1 MIQPR
6 FTTRQVNK
14 IKQFLRPAIIL
25 TGLVLL
31 GQIIWQIDKTP
42 SQNNLISDFS
52 PDPTTIIE
60 EKYRN
65 WPHKV
70 DNIEVTPNMIILTL
84 DNRVQVTLSKQKPL
98 DKQLEALQ
106 LIINQSKINGRMP
119 KEVDLR
125 FNNPIA
131 TY

>member
-6 FTTRQVNK
+6 LTTRQVNK
-14 IKQFLRPAIIL
+14 TKQFLRPVIIL
-25 TGLVLL
+25 TGLTLL
-31 GQIIWQIDKTP
+31 GQIIWQIGKTP
-42 SQNNLISDFS
+42 PQNKLNSDFS
-52 PDPTTIIE
+52 PNPATIIE
-60 EKYRN
+60 EKYQN
-65 WPHKV
+65 WPHNV
-70 DNIEVTPNMIILTL
+70 DDIEVTPNMIILTL

-106 LIINQSKINGRMP
+106 LIINQSKMNGRMP

>member
-6 FTTRQVNK
+6 LTTRQVNK
-14 IKQFLRPAIIL
+14 TKQFLRPAIIL
-25 TGLVLL
+25 TGLTLL
-31 GQIIWQIDKTP
+31 GQIIWQIGKTP
-42 SQNNLISDFS
+42 PQNKLNSDFS
-52 PDPTTIIE
+52 PNPATIIE
-60 EKYRN
+60 EKYQN
-65 WPHKV
+65 WPHNV
-70 DNIEVTPNMIILTL
+70 DDIEVTPNMIILTL

-106 LIINQSKINGRMP
+106 LIINQSKMNGRMP